1 MLTSKRLL
9 GEMGKED
16 SVGSILGA
24 ELLGLDDGLKSTC
37 EKKRSQEEHL
47 GFWLKLV
54 SRSYN

>member
-1 MLTSKRLL
+1 MLTSRKLL

-24 ELLGLDDGLKSTC
+24 ELLGLADGLESTG
-37 EKKRSQEEHL
+37 ERKRSQEEYL

-54 SRSYN
+54 SRSYS